1 MIGKQFF
8 THLSMMRRFNVLLL
22 AAMVLWGGCGRQTK
36 KDDRKEYKTLSVKT
50 ESVILKSDYPAKFTG
65 KQIVEI
71 RPQISGTITRICI
84 NEGDRV
90 RKGQTLFVIDQVPY
104 EAALKQAEANVR
116 IAEAKLA
123 TAKLNLESCEDLNA
137 GQIVGDYQ
145 VRTARNAH
153 MEAEASLAQAKAQL
167 VNARNNLS
175 YTIVKS
181 PVDGTAG
188 MIPYH
193 AGALVSSS
201 IADPLVT
208 VSDDADIYAYFSIT
222 EAQAMDI
229 MEQYGSMEQFMA
241 LSPDVE
247 LKLSN
252 GKSYPFKGRVN
263 AVSGIVDV
271 GTGAVTMRAVF
282 PNENR
287 LLHNGGSG
295 TVVIPT
301 KLDSCIVIPQTATY
315 ELQNKVFVYKVVD
328 NATEA
333 TSIDIFRLNNGTE
346 YVVKNGLQ
354 PGDVIIAEGAGL
366 VKNGI
371 EIKVKK

>member
-328 NATEA
+328 NVTEA

>member
-145 VRTARNAH
+145 VTDSIMPQITLEAYQPNKLTYNFSGVSTDATTANY
-153 MEAEASLAQAKAQL
+153 L
-167 VNARNNLS
+167 VVFS
-175 YTIVKS
+175 EIWTEKGWKMYI
-181 PVDGTAG
+181 DGQEQPLMRANFLLRAA
-188 MIPYH
+188 MIPSGEHEIVMEY
-193 AGALVSSS
+193 APEAWKVGNTVSFASSLLMILGLIGALVF
-201 IADPLVT
+201 T
-208 VSDDADIYAYFSIT
+208 
-222 EAQAMDI
+222 
-229 MEQYGSMEQFMA
+229 
-241 LSPDVE
+241 
-247 LKLSN
+247 
-252 GKSYPFKGRVN
+252 FK
-263 AVSGIVDV
+263 
-271 GTGAVTMRAVF
+271 
-282 PNENR
+282 P
-287 LLHNGGSG
+287 
-295 TVVIPT
+295 
-301 KLDSCIVIPQTATY
+301 
-315 ELQNKVFVYKVVD
+315 
-328 NATEA
+328 
-333 TSIDIFRLNNGTE
+333 
-346 YVVKNGLQ
+346 
-354 PGDVIIAEGAGL
+354 
-366 VKNGI
+366 
-371 EIKVKK
+371 KKEEKA

>member
-1 MIGKQFF
+1 
-8 THLSMMRRFNVLLL
+8 MMRRFNVLLL
-22 AAMVLWGGCGRQTK
+22 AAMVLWDGCGRQTK

-328 NATEA
+328 NVTEA